1 MSELVSQAYAE
12 RAGEYTAHLGSMDAV
27 HHADRHLVETWADQ
41 TGGTIIDAGCGPGH
55 WTAHLA
61 GRGCAVRGIDQVP
74 AFIDHARTDHPHAA
88 FDIGSVDSLDAAAGS
103 LGGVLSWYSLIHH
116 EPTAIHVPLREMGLS
131 PG

>member
-27 HHADRHLVETWADQ
+27 HHADR
-41 TGGTIIDAGCGPGH
+41 
-55 WTAHLA
+55 
-61 GRGCAVRGIDQVP
+61 
-74 AFIDHARTDHPHAA
+74 HAA